1 RRKAVMEMAAM
12 KEWSASIFAGERN
25 KTKED
30 TGMEGLLKQWE
41 EKMPEKVQAA
51 VRDADRV
58 DWKTHLE
65 THAAFVRALI
75 KANNHSLAAFRA
87 SFDPPKDNVV
97 TKGTAL
103 EPYFDSETGSGS
115 EMPFIRLTSNASSR
129 VRLARAIL
137 LLRAY
142 ELDHGRLPTSLGE
155 MIPDYWPSVP
165 EDPFD
170 GKPLRYD
177 AATRRVWCVGENL
190 KDDKGDLA
198 SAPFPAQWCVGE
210 NLKDDKG
217 ANDYKAKDKPDDVGM
232 TFPVWK

>member
-1 RRKAVMEMAAM
+1 
-12 KEWSASIFAGERN
+12 
-25 KTKED
+25 
-30 TGMEGLLKQWE
+30 
-41 EKMPEKVQAA
+41 
-51 VRDADRV
+51 
-58 DWKTHLE
+58 
-65 THAAFVRALI
+65 
-75 KANNHSLAAFRA
+75 
-87 SFDPPKDNVV
+87 
-97 TKGTAL
+97 
-103 EPYFDSETGSGS
+103 
-115 EMPFIRLTSNASSR
+115 
-129 VRLARAIL
+129 L